1 MKRVDIRLIP
11 VYFVIGGLTVSVAAY
26 FGSQG
31 KGLVAAFAGL
41 FPGIT
46 VITLAAI
53 YLHSGSSSVVNYARG
68 TLILLP
74 AWVLYIV
81 GIMFLTPRIGFT
93 LSLISSIATYLVV
106 ALIILKLS

>member
-26 FGSQG
+26 LGSHG
-31 KGLVAAFAGL
+31 KGLIAAFAGL

-46 VITLAAI
+46 LITFAAI
-53 YLHSGSSSVVNYARG
+53 YLHSGSSAVSNYARG

-74 AWVLYIV
+74 AWIVYIV
-81 GIMFLTPRIGFT
+81 GVMFLTPRVGIAA
-93 LSLISSIATYLVV
+93 SLASSIAMYLIVAVV
-106 ALIILKLS
+106 ILKLT